1 MMPRAARVA
10 VLPVRPTE
18 ICLCPGG
25 ARLGLAGWAPRGVLP
40 GQAAHT
46 VGGGLEGEPG
56 LSGSGRIS
64 SAPGSPASRGPEL
77 RQRFNP
83 HPPGWPPQ
91 RQLPPALLSVPG
103 ASGERLV
110 RWPAARKG
118 LVRPRLHRPV
128 LQLAP
133 SAPFIDR
140 QIRRRRPWRFQRRS
154 RAPCWVAGIRA
165 HLMAGTP
172 NKPGAAFAAEAHR
185 GGGWERAAGRNEG
198 VRRPTQARGL
208 PSGQAPRQTLGAGET
223 SGLLGPGPRP
233 DTGGELGAYQ
243 ETRSREAADGDG
255 ETRANSSRSATLRP
269 TPDEISRVLGQIRV
283 AGGEGGGW
291 WKDALCPR
299 HWKTRG
305 LEPGGV
311 WGIFS
316 NQ

>member
-1 MMPRAARVA
+1 M
-10 VLPVRPTE
+10 LPF
-18 ICLCPGG
+18 CPC
-25 ARLGLAGWAPRGVLP
+25 GLQKSACAQVGQGWASRAGHHEEFHPDKLP
-40 GQAAHT
+40 TRSAAGLKGSPGSR
-46 VGGGLEGEPG
+46 VLEG
-56 LSGSGRIS
+56 SQ
-64 SAPGSPASRGPEL
+64 SAPGSPASRGLEL
-77 RQRFNP
+77 RQRFNS

-208 PSGQAPRQTLGAGET
+208 PSGQTPRQTLGAGET

-269 TPDEISRVLGQIRV
+269 TPDQISRVLGQIRV
-283 AGGEGGGW
+283 AGGEGGEGRS
-291 WKDALCPR
+291 LPL
-299 HWKTRG
+299 T
-305 LEPGGV
+305 LEDQGFVTGMSV
-311 WGIFS
+311 GNIFKS
-316 NQ
+316 VKHHA